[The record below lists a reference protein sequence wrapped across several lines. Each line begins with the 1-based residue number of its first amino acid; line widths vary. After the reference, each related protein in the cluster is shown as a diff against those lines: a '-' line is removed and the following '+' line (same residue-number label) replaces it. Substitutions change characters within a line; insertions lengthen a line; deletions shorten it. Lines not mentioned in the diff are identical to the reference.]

1 MSKEDSKEEEAATS
15 VEEEVCANCGIAA
28 AGDDIKLKTCACK
41 LVKYCTVNCQ
51 KIHRSQHKKNC
62 KMGLVKLRDDN
73 LFKMPDGSHLGE
85 CPLCCLPLSLDPELS
100 SLFSCCSQ
108 MICDGCSYAN
118 QMRDEESTANP
129 RCPFCREPYAMSM
142 EEAERNVAKRI
153 KAGDPVAFRQKGI
166 DAKMAGNYNVAL
178 DYLTKAAKMGD
189 AVAHYVLGVMYHQ
202 GGGVEQDMKKAIHH
216 YEEAAIGGHTE
227 ARHNLGTIENN
238 NYLRYER
245 AVKHYIIAASLGFD
259 RSLSALQDLYKNG
272 KVKKEDLAAAYRAH
286 HAAVEAT
293 KSSQREEAK
302 GAATV
307 VNGI

>member
-1 MSKEDSKEEEAATS
+1 MSRKEDSKKEEAGAAS

-41 LVKYCTVNCQ
+41 LVKYCTVSCQ
-51 KIHRSQHKKNC
+51 KNHRPQHKKAC
-62 KMGLVKLRDDN
+62 KMGLAKLRDDN

-85 CPLCCLPLSLDPELS
+85 CPLCCLPLSLDLELS
-100 SLFSCCSQ
+100 SLTSCCSEL
-108 MICDGCSYAN
+108 ICDGCCYAN
-118 QMRDEESTANP
+118 AKSNGGE

-166 DAKMAGNYNVAL
+166 EAKIAGNYIVAL

-189 AVAHYVLGVMYHQ
+189 AESHYQLGEMHYAAQ
-202 GGGVEQDMKKAIHH
+202 GMERDMKKAIYH
-216 YEEAAIGGHTE
+216 YEEAAIGGHTT
-227 ARHNLGTIENN
+227 ARHNLGTFENN
-238 NYLRYER
+238 NYLRYDR

-259 RSLSALQDLYKNG
+259 PSLSALQDLYKIG
-272 KVKKEDLAAAYRAH
+272 RVKKEDLAAAFRAH
-286 HAAVEAT
+286 HAAVEGT

-302 GAATV
+302 GAETV
-307 VNGI
+307 V